1 MGVIL
6 KMKCANC
13 VFMYNEGGYETPCYM
28 CKFFDCNVDKDI
40 CTDEGCKP
48 KFTELLKLE
57 RLRDKYDSG
66 EGDIKDYD
74 EYRERLIK
82 KYGK

>member
-1 MGVIL
+1 
-6 KMKCANC
+6 MKCENC
-13 VFMYNEGGYETPCYM
+13 PFMFNEGGYETPCYM
-28 CKFFDCNVDKDI
+28 CNFFDCDVDTDI
-40 CTDEGCKP
+40 CTEEGCKP

-57 RLRDKYDSG
+57 RLRNIYDSS
-66 EGDIKDYD
+66 EGDIGRKDFD